1 MSYRSLDARPTA
13 VSAAVATAL
22 FCIANAA
29 LAQEP
34 AGNASTLP
42 EVNVTAATDQTATG
56 PVNGFVAKK
65 TLTGSKTETPLLET
79 PQSVSVVTRD
89 EMNTRGAQ
97 NLIDALAYTPGV
109 GAPYPD
115 PNGDWQYI
123 RGFFASQ
130 YLDGLRVVYSGGG
143 GAVTMRTETWGLERV
158 EVLRGP
164 ASVLYGTNAPGGIAN
179 SVSKRPTAEPIREL
193 QVQYGSFD
201 RKQAAFDIGGAI
213 DEDGKLSYRL
223 NGLIRDAG
231 TSVDGVKNNRRYF
244 APAITWRPS
253 GDTSFTLLAHY
264 LSEDL
269 SPRNFI
275 PSKGTLF
282 VNPLGQIARDRNLG
296 EPDYNIY
303 TREQHAVGYAFEHRF
318 NEALTLRQNFRFTDV
333 NAYSRAISPTSFAN
347 LQADNRTVL
356 RSASQAWRQSQ
367 TTNVDTHL
375 EAKFDTGPVKHT
387 SLVGFDYS
395 QYEEDTRS
403 ASATARPID
412 IFNPVYGTL
421 PTSAYT
427 FAAPTLQKQERPG
440 VYLQDQAALGN
451 WRFTLAGRYEQA
463 RTSTRNQS
471 TLATTARLEDSAF
484 TKRLAALYLFEN
496 GVAPYVSYSESF
508 EPISGTDFFGKPFI
522 PTKGVLYETGVR
534 YQPKAYNALFSA
546 AVYQQKQKNNTM
558 TDPDP
563 THVCAGGTQ
572 CSVQTGELRTQG
584 IELEAKLT
592 LENGV
597 NLTAAYA
604 YTAGK
609 YLKASA
615 PAQDKAPTS
624 LAPHTASVWADYE
637 VKNGP
642 LNGLGFGAG
651 ARYTGKMWLDAGNTQ
666 KIASFTLVDA
676 MLRYDLAKLDPKLKG
691 ARLAFNIQNLFD
703 KVYYPGI
710 CSTNYCL
717 YGEGRTATAT
727 LSYGW

>member
-1 MSYRSLDARPTA
+1 MSYRSFNARPTA
-13 VSAAVATAL
+13 ISAAVATAL
-22 FCIANAA
+22 FCHANLTA
-29 LAQEP
+29 AQET
-34 AGNASTLP
+34 AATLP
-42 EVNVTAATDQTATG
+42 EINVTATTEQTATG
-56 PVNGFVAKK
+56 VVNGFVAKK

-97 NLIDALAYTPGV
+97 NLVDALAYTPGV

-130 YLDGLRVVYSGGG
+130 YLDGLRIVYSGGG

-164 ASVLYGTNAPGGIAN
+164 VSVLYGTNAPGGIAN
-179 SVSKRPTAEPIREL
+179 SVSKRPTTEPIREL
-193 QVQYGSFD
+193 QVQVGSFD

-223 NGLIRDAG
+223 NGLIREAG
-231 TSVDGVKNNRRYF
+231 TSVDGIKNNRRYF

-253 GDTSFTLLAHY
+253 SDTSFTLLAHY

-282 VNPLGQIARDRNLG
+282 LNPLGQIPRNRNLG
-296 EPDYNIY
+296 EPDYNVY
-303 TREQHAVGYAFEHRF
+303 TREQHAIGYAFEHRF
-318 NEALTLRQNFRFTDV
+318 NDALTLRQNFRFTDV
-333 NAYSRAISPTSFAN
+333 NAYSRAISPTGFAN

-403 ASATARPID
+403 ASATAASID
-412 IFNPVYGTL
+412 IFNPVYGTR
-421 PTSAYT
+421 PTSAWT
-427 FAAPTLQKQERPG
+427 FATPTLQKQERPG

-463 RTSTRNQS
+463 RTSTRNQTS
-471 TLATTARLEDSAF
+471 LATTAKLEDSAF
-484 TKRLAALYLFEN
+484 TKRLAALYLFDN
-496 GVAPYVSYSESF
+496 GLAPYLSYSESF

-522 PTKGVLYETGVR
+522 PTKGVLYEAGLR
-534 YQPKAYNALFSA
+534 YQPKNFNAMFSGA
-546 AVYQQKQKNNTM
+546 LYQQKQKNNTM

-563 THVCAGGTQ
+563 THVCAGGTL

-584 IELEAKLT
+584 VELEAKLT
-592 LENGV
+592 LDSGV
-597 NLTAAYA
+597 NLTASYA

-615 PAQDKAPTS
+615 PAQDKAPTA

-637 VKNGP
+637 LKNGP

-651 ARYTGKMWLDAGNTQ
+651 ARYVGKMWLDSANTQ
-666 KIASFTLVDA
+666 KLPSFTLVDA
-676 MLRYDLAKLDPKLKG
+676 MLRYDLSKMDPKLKG
-691 ARLAFNIQNLFD
+691 ARLAFNVQNLFD

-710 CSTNYCL
+710 CSSTYCL